1 MSTHILDVCPS
12 VCRADIW
19 SWTTVW
25 GSYSPVPV
33 SWDSRDEEVGK
44 DKEKGGA
51 GYDAGTFFMERYFS
65 ENTSVARTLAAG
77 TL

>member
-1 MSTHILDVCPS
+1 MFVPQ
-12 VCRADIW
+12 
-19 SWTTVW
+19 TVELISEAEPRC
-25 GSYSPVPV
+25 GAVTVQFRYLKTRGV
-33 SWDSRDEEVGK
+33 SKEKVGK

-51 GYDAGTFFMERYFS
+51 GYDAGTRFMERYFS